1 MILKKR
7 GLGRG
12 LEALLADDSVKK
24 EQHRSPVRQ
33 AEEINIAVTMAKSE
47 QVEVQTEER
56 SAMVIALFKNIQ
68 KENRLLLEEAESLR
82 QLIAEFESIV
92 RADLQ

>member
-12 LEALLADDSVKK
+12 LEALLADDSANR

-33 AEEINIAVTMAKSE
+33 ADDSDITTTGAKTE
-47 QVEVQTEER
+47 QVEAQTEDR

>member
-12 LEALLADDSVKK
+12 LEALLADDSANR
-24 EQHRSPVRQ
+24 EQHRSPGRQ
-33 AEEINIAVTMAKSE
+33 VEDSDITSTGANSE
-47 QVEVQTEER
+47 QVEVQIEDR